1 VASTLINLDG
11 LPTVLSLVNIN
22 PIQEHLSASI
32 PCTDLNAL
40 GRIPL
45 ELLEVVIKF
54 SRSFPFLLTPQI
66 HELVNPFISS
76 ENNLRA
82 LWYPIAAF
90 HETGNIQGV
99 IDVIKHQKY
108 YPECLR
114 DHNSVNQ
121 ILVSL
126 RLLISYTYTESGI
139 LHILKA
145 RMDDFSGFDNGDS
158 FLVFLLRLLN
168 HVAEV
173 LSDLGDF
180 VEYAEHQSTTESTFT
195 TVAQDCLN
203 SENFDESKAQ
213 EMSKSSE
220 NRNEHSNHNAST
232 FTQPMLSSEV
242 FELRRE
248 LLDLTWNNLML
259 VRRLLRFVYG
269 DPDESVAKRH
279 FRDIYG
285 ENESPDDPLPSQKKS
300 MVRMCVEPW
309 LMLVSALDHLD
320 GRLSDQLGATS
331 LHGNSQPLKNGQS
344 LQIARIRGLILS
356 LFGLLTE
363 IVIEEKPLQCD
374 DEMQEPHCRAR
385 FFSDFTGRY
394 VVKQLFDFIFEGP
407 NNFLS
412 GLHILSEILPTP
424 LLSQHCIKHLHVSE
438 SMVDTSIEQNLE
450 NVGCSTNWPQIQREA
465 RILRQYWI
473 KQLLPLRDDLIYLTK
488 SIAPS
493 SSKIL
498 HIMLRTV
505 ICQLVDLDFLDRGIG
520 RGIVAVIVNGVRDT
534 FEQLNLLIEKPEKR
548 NFGVDDTIGEFKKE
562 GYEAVIEDSHTSSEI
577 QMKLTIFGRWM
588 SLLTSICGYSSG
600 RSLLLDSVNN
610 ITDDAMMLDD
620 QESFENSHDLV
631 KILLNVVPSIN
642 HINHVNSI
650 CDIIMEFFF
659 LLCNSAITASG
670 KNMPRLE
677 DLSIII
683 DNLLEWVKQGKN
695 GRLQIHSLLILQK
708 IAETELGALL
718 ILKKKDHLQLISNM
732 MTWVPDLLRSQ
743 DLRMHD
749 LNIAY
754 HSLIFILIIIGYVL
768 PESLRHEIPF
778 LKDNLGSLPT
788 LINSSKDAEAILK
801 SYENIEQHII
811 ELPYESHNMDEE
823 MHDPHLYQSVID
835 VIKRLKDHIHGYIQ
849 EVNQNAIMPNIDE
862 IFKKFNIRLSEVVNE
877 IYNHNISIRQEVGSI
892 SIGVVIGKY

>member
-1 VASTLINLDG
+1 M
-11 LPTVLSLVNIN
+11 
-22 PIQEHLSASI
+22 QEHLSASGS
-32 PCTDLNAL
+32 CTDFNAL

-76 ENNLRA
+76 ENSLRA
-82 LWYPIAAF
+82 LWDPIAAF

-126 RLLISYTYTESGI
+126 RLLLSYTYTESGI

-145 RMDDFSGFDNGDS
+145 RMDDFSGLDNGDS

-168 HVAEV
+168 HVAEI

-180 VEYAEHQSTTESTFT
+180 VEYTEHQSTSESTFAA
-195 TVAQDCLN
+195 VAQDYLN
-203 SENFDESKAQ
+203 SENYDEPKVQ

-220 NRNEHSNHNAST
+220 NRNEHSIHSTST
-232 FTQPMLSSEV
+232 FSSEV
-242 FELRRE
+242 FELQRE
-248 LLDLTWNNLML
+248 LLDLTWNNLTL

-285 ENESPDDPLPSQKKS
+285 ENESPDDLLPSQKKS

-331 LHGNSQPLKNGQS
+331 LLGNSQTLKNGQS
-344 LQIARIRGLILS
+344 AQIARIRGLILS

-363 IVIEEKPLQCD
+363 IVIEEKPLQRD
-374 DEMQEPHCRAR
+374 DEMQEPQCRAR

-394 VVKQLFDFIFEGP
+394 AVKQLCDFIFEGP

-424 LLSQHCIKHLHVSE
+424 LLSQHCIRHLHVSE
-438 SMVDTSIEQNLE
+438 SIVNTSIEQKLE
-450 NVGCSTNWPQIQREA
+450 SNGFSTSWPQIQREA
-465 RILRQYWI
+465 RILRQHWI

-488 SIAPS
+488 SMAPS

-520 RGIVAVIVNGVRDT
+520 RGIVAVIVNGVRDA

-548 NFGVDDTIGEFKKE
+548 IDDAIGDFKRE
-562 GYEAVIEDSHTSSEI
+562 EYETVIEDSHTSSEI
-577 QMKLTIFGRWM
+577 QIFGRWM

-610 ITDDAMMLDD
+610 LTDDAMMLDD

-631 KILLNVVPSIN
+631 KILLDIVPSIN
-642 HINHVNSI
+642 HVNFI

-659 LLCNSAITASG
+659 LLCNPAITASG

-695 GRLQIHSLLILQK
+695 GRLQTHSLLILQK
-708 IAETELGALL
+708 IAGTELGALL

-732 MTWVPDLLRSQ
+732 ITWVPDLLRSQ

-754 HSLIFILIIIGYVL
+754 HSVVFILIIIGYVL

-778 LKDNLGSLPT
+778 LKENLGSLPI
-788 LINSSKDAEAILK
+788 LINSSKDAETILK

-811 ELPYESHNMDEE
+811 ELSYESHNTDEE
-823 MHDPHLYQSVID
+823 MHDPHLYQSVTD

-849 EVNQNAIMPNIDE
+849 ELNQNAIVLNIDE
-862 IFKKFNIRLSEVVNE
+862 IFKMFNIRLSEVVNE
-877 IYNHNISIRQEVGSI
+877 IYNHNISTRQEVGSV
-892 SIGVVIGKY
+892 SIGVVIGKYLV

>member
-1 VASTLINLDG
+1 L
-11 LPTVLSLVNIN
+11 NIN
-22 PIQEHLSASI
+22 PIQEPISTSI
-32 PCTDLNAL
+32 SCTL

-82 LWYPIAAF
+82 LWDPIAAF

-126 RLLISYTYTESGI
+126 RLLMSYTYTESGI

-173 LSDLGDF
+173 LSDLSDF
-180 VEYAEHQSTTESTFT
+180 VVYAEHQSTSESAFT
-195 TVAQDCLN
+195 TAVQDSLN
-203 SENFDESKAQ
+203 SENDESKAQ
-213 EMSKSSE
+213 EISKSSGNIPE
-220 NRNEHSNHNAST
+220 IKHEHSNHSASS
-232 FTQPMLSSEV
+232 FTPSANIMLSSEV
-242 FELRRE
+242 FELRKE
-248 LLDLTWNNLML
+248 LLDLVWNNLIL
-259 VRRLLRFVYG
+259 IRRLLRSIYG
-269 DPDESVAKRH
+269 DPDGSAAKRH

-285 ENESPDDPLPSQKKS
+285 ENESPDDLLTSQKKS

-331 LHGNSQPLKNGQS
+331 LFSNEQLLKNGQS
-344 LQIARIRGLILS
+344 AQIARIRGLILS
-356 LFGLLTE
+356 LFGLLTQ
-363 IVIEEKPLQCD
+363 IVIEEQHD
-374 DEMQEPHCRAR
+374 DEMQELNFRAR
-385 FFSDFTGRY
+385 FFSDFTGRH
-394 VVKQLFDFIFEGP
+394 VVKQLVDFIFEGP

-424 LLSQHCIKHLHVSE
+424 LLSQHCIRNLHGSGN
-438 SMVDTSIEQNLE
+438 MADIENLE
-450 NVGCSTNWPQIQREA
+450 SDEYSINWLQIQREA
-465 RILRQYWI
+465 RILREYWI

-488 SIAPS
+488 NIAPS

-498 HIMLRTV
+498 HMMLRTV
-505 ICQLVDLDFLDRGIG
+505 ICQLIDLDFLDRGIG
-520 RGIVAVIVNGVRDT
+520 SGIVAVIINGVRET
-534 FEQLNLLIEKPEKR
+534 FEQLNSLIEKSEKR
-548 NFGVDDTIGEFKKE
+548 NFGINVTTDDFKE
-562 GYEAVIEDSHTSSEI
+562 EESEANIEDLLFPSEI
-577 QMKLTIFGRWM
+577 QTKLTIFGRWM
-588 SLLTSICGYSSG
+588 SLLVSLCGNSSG
-600 RSLLLDSVNN
+600 RSLVLDSINN

-620 QESFENSHDLV
+620 QESFENSRGLV
-631 KILLNVVPSIN
+631 KFLLNIVPSIS
-642 HINHVNSI
+642 HVNFI

-659 LLCNSAITASG
+659 LLCNSAITASR
-670 KNMPRLE
+670 KNMPKLD

-683 DNLLEWVKQGKN
+683 DNLLEWMKQGKN
-695 GRLQIHSLLILQK
+695 VRLQIHSLLILQK

-718 ILKKKDHLQLISNM
+718 ILSKKDHLQLISNM
-732 MTWVPDLLRSQ
+732 MIQVPDLLRPQ
-743 DLRMHD
+743 DLQMHS

-754 HSLIFILIIIGYVL
+754 NSIIFILMIIGYAL
-768 PESLRHEIPF
+768 PEQLRCEIPF
-778 LKDNLGSLPT
+778 LKDNLGSLPI
-788 LINSSKDAEAILK
+788 LIDSCKNAEIILK

-811 ELPYESHNMDEE
+811 KLLYESHNMNEE
-823 MHDPHLYQSVID
+823 TTHNLQLCQSVVN
-835 VIKRLKDHIHGYIQ
+835 VIKRLKDYLHNYIQ
-849 EVNQNAIMPNIDE
+849 EANENAIMLDFNE
-862 IFKKFNIRLSEVVNE
+862 IFKRLNIRLSEVISEFNN
-877 IYNHNISIRQEVGSI
+877 YNISIRQEVGSI
-892 SIGVVIGKY
+892 SIGVVIGKYY